1 MKFFGTWRKLLRRR
15 PFGATVILF
24 LAGVI
29 FWGGFNWS
37 LELTNQES
45 FCISCHEMQ
54 KFVYQEYKTTIH
66 YRNRTGVRAS
76 CPDCHVPQEWV
87 HKVVRK
93 IRASQELFHWLKGS
107 INTAEKFEAK
117 RLALAQ
123 NVWASMSATDSRECR
138 NCHDIGFMAAGA
150 QEKLAGKMHQLA
162 SAWQFTCIDCHK
174 GIAHELPNGFDANGP
189 LDLIH
194 DRMEVERYDCS
205 QCHKGMAGAGNNDK
219 NNDKAE

>member
-1 MKFFGTWRKLLRRR
+1 MKFLGIWLGGLGRH
-15 PFGATVILF
+15 PIAAAGAFF

-37 LELTNQES
+37 LELTNTES

-54 KFVYQEYKTTIH
+54 EFVYQEYKTTIH

-93 IRASQELFHWLKGS
+93 VQASQELFHWLKGS

-117 RLALAQ
+117 RPALAAK
-123 NVWASMSATDSRECR
+123 VWASMLATDSRECR
-138 NCHDIGFMAAGA
+138 NCHDLEFMAADTQA
-150 QEKLAGKMHQLA
+150 AKAGRMHELTRGWKM
-162 SAWQFTCIDCHK
+162 TCIDCHK
-174 GIAHELPNGFDANGP
+174 GIAHRLPKGFDRNAV

-194 DRMEVERYDCS
+194 DRFEAEKTGCS
-205 QCHKGMAGAGNNDK
+205 QCHTGMAGAGRK
-219 NNDKAE
+219 